1 MSGPQP
7 RGAWDAAAYDEKHAF
22 VWQLAADL
30 LELLAPRAGER
41 ILDLGCGTGH
51 LTRRIADAGAEVVG
65 LDIDTG
71 MIEQARRHYPGLRFE
86 QGDAADFSVA
96 EPCDAVFSN
105 AALHWV
111 RDAEAAVR
119 CIARALRPGGR
130 FVAEFGGR
138 GNVAGV
144 LAAVQ
149 ATLAERGHRAIPSP
163 WYYPSVG
170 EYSALLERHGLE
182 VRQAS
187 LFDRPTPLEGGE
199 QGLRDWI
206 TVFGRDFLAG
216 AGDQREA
223 FLRGV
228 EARLRPEAFRD
239 GRWIVDYRRIRISAV
254 RVA

>member
-1 MSGPQP
+1 MTG
-7 RGAWDAAAYDEKHAF
+7 WDAAAYDEKHAF
-22 VWQLAADL
+22 VWRLAADL
-30 LELLAPRAGER
+30 LELLAPRPGER

-65 LDIDTG
+65 LDIDPG

-86 QGDAADFSVA
+86 QGDASGFTVDS
-96 EPCDAVFSN
+96 PYDAVFSN

-111 RDAEAAVR
+111 RNAGDAVR
-119 CIARALRPGGR
+119 CIANALRPGGR
-130 FVAEFGGR
+130 LVAEFGGK
-138 GNVAGV
+138 GNVASVMAALRAV
-144 LAAVQ
+144 LADRDV
-149 ATLAERGHRAIPSP
+149 PSP
-163 WYYPSVG
+163 WYYPTVG
-170 EYSALLERHGLE
+170 EYAALLESHGLE

-216 AGDQREA
+216 AGEGREA
-223 FLRGV
+223 FLRAL
-228 EARLRPEAFRD
+228 EARLRPSAFRE
-239 GRWIVDYRRIRISAV
+239 GRWIIDYRRIRVLAV

>member
-1 MSGPQP
+1 MS
-7 RGAWDAAAYDEKHAF
+7 AWDAAAYDEKHAF
-22 VWQLAADL
+22 VWRLAADL
-30 LELLAPRAGER
+30 LELLAPRPGER

-65 LDIDTG
+65 LDIDPG
-71 MIEQARRHYPGLRFE
+71 MIERARSHYPGLRFE
-86 QGDAADFSVA
+86 RGDAADFA
-96 EPCDAVFSN
+96 GGPYDAVFSN

-111 RDAEAAVR
+111 RDPEAAVR
-119 CIARALRPGGR
+119 CIAGALRPGGR
-130 FVAEFGGR
+130 FVAEFGGK
-138 GNVAGV
+138 GNVASV

-149 ATLAERGHRAIPSP
+149 ATLAERGQRGIPSP

-170 EYSALLERHGLE
+170 EYAALLERHGLE

-206 TVFGRDFLAG
+206 GVFGRDFLAG
-216 AGDQREA
+216 AGDEREP

-228 EARLRPEAFRD
+228 EARLRPMAFRD
-239 GRWIVDYRRIRISAV
+239 GRWIVDYRRIRIVAV

>member
-1 MSGPQP
+1 MNGPHP
-7 RGAWDAAAYDEKHAF
+7 PPAWDAAAYDEKHAF
-22 VWQLAADL
+22 VWRLAADL

-51 LTRRIADAGAEVVG
+51 LTRRIADSGAAVMG

-86 QGDAADFSVA
+86 QGDAADFTVTK
-96 EPCDAVFSN
+96 PCDAVFSN

-111 RDAEAAVR
+111 LDAEGAVR

-130 FVAEFGGR
+130 FVAEFGGK
-138 GNVAGV
+138 GNVASV

-149 ATLAERGHRAIPSP
+149 ASLADHGHGGIPSP

-170 EYSALLERHGLE
+170 EYATLLERHGLE
-182 VRQAS
+182 VRRAS

-199 QGLRDWI
+199 EGLRDWI

-216 AGDQREA
+216 AGAEREA

-228 EARLRPEAFRD
+228 EDRLRPAAFHD
-239 GRWIVDYRRIRISAV
+239 GRWVVDYRRLRIHAV